1 MRPFARL
8 YFRFLMT
15 SRGSRLNMS
24 IVKAGDGGAAF
35 ARRGGRLHLVQPPAE
50 WAWCALR
57 KEAEKAA
64 VCRPMLK

>member
-15 SRGSRLNMS
+15 SRGSGLKMQV
-24 IVKAGDGGAAF
+24 VKAGDGGEAF
-35 ARRGGRLHLVQPPAE
+35 VRCGERLHLVQSSAE
-50 WAWCALR
+50 WAWCALK

>member
-15 SRGSRLNMS
+15 SRGSGLNMP
-24 IVKAGDGGAAF
+24 IVSAGGGGALF
-35 ARRGGRLHLVQPPAE
+35 ARRGERLHLVPSSAE
-50 WAWCALR
+50 WAWRALR